1 LLLRP
6 IAFGA
11 LACALALPALAQQ
24 TLSAG
29 DKSVANFAF
38 ATQLGSGIY
47 TIDGRTVQIYRLPL
61 DYVVKKETDK
71 RWGLRVTFP
80 LTIGFYDFKPIDVV
94 DTGVPDS
101 LDTLSLVPG
110 LEFRVPVGNVLLK
123 PFLEAGVAREGASD
137 TSAWVYSGGLRI
149 FTAFKSGTF
158 DVDLGN
164 GFIYARVDPEGEVDV
179 DDFSLYAI
187 AAQARHSMGVG
198 LWNHELEYGLY
209 TSIEL
214 YNDVP
219 NFPLPA
225 DGGLSIND
233 QYEFGATI
241 GPREPW
247 KIWKIKLPKIGIGY
261 RMANDGN
268 AVRFVIGGPVAIL
281 KR

>member
-1 LLLRP
+1 MLLRKV
-6 IAFGA
+6 ALGA
-11 LACALALPALAQQ
+11 LACALALPALAQE

-47 TIDGRTVQIYRLPL
+47 TIDGRTVQIYRIPIA
-61 DYVVKKETDK
+61 YVIKRETDT
-71 RWGLRVTFP
+71 RWGLKATFP
-80 LTIGFYDFKPIDVV
+80 LTIGFYDFKPMDVV

-110 LEFRVPVGNVLLK
+110 LEFRVPKGNVLLK
-123 PFLEAGVAREGASD
+123 PFFEGGIAREGASD
-137 TSAWVYSGGLRI
+137 TSAWVYSGGLRT
-149 FTAFKSGTF
+149 FARFKSGKF

-164 GFIYARVDPEGEVDV
+164 GLVYARVDPEGDAVT
-179 DDFSLYAI
+179 DDFSVFSVAT
-187 AAQARHSMGVG
+187 QARHTMGVD
-198 LWNHELEYGLY
+198 LWNRELEYGLY

-214 YNDVP
+214 YFDTP
-219 NFPLPA
+219 QFPLPA
-225 DGGLSIND
+225 DGGWSIND
-233 QYEFGATI
+233 QYEVGATI

-261 RMANDGN
+261 RFGGDAN
-268 AVRFVIGGPVAIL
+268 VIRFVIGGPVPVL